1 MKSRERAVLGVEKSW
16 RGAMTQQPVNVLSHH
31 DKKDFPLH
39 HELALSSKC
48 HWKVSK
54 RSWQSRGRLRE
65 G

>member
-1 MKSRERAVLGVEKSW
+1 
-16 RGAMTQQPVNVLSHH
+16 MTQQPVNVLSHH